1 MHADLVKLL
10 DLQAKDIALREV
22 EQRVAVLDAEG
33 AELDAAV
40 SRSGEAVEAARRAA
54 QDSARRRDELETRI
68 EAYRKL
74 QEHRRQRLEFVR
86 GAKEASAL
94 MAELDQARLKMVKDE
109 GDWFRSAEVA
119 TDLAARVGQSELDL
133 EAMKLGQEPARADL
147 AARRAALEAER
158 LEAQSARDAAAALLD
173 RPLRVRYDRLWAS
186 RATRVVVA
194 LDGAACGAC
203 YTAVPLN
210 RRSQIKTG
218 LLIEGC
224 ESCGVILYSPE
235 AVG

>member
-10 DLQAKDIALREV
+10 DLQAKDLALQEV
-22 EQRVAVLDAEG
+22 EQRGAVLDAEG

-40 SRSGEAVEAARRAA
+40 ARAADAVESARRAA
-54 QDSARRRDELETRI
+54 RDSARRRDELEAKI
-68 EAYRKL
+68 DGYRKL
-74 QEHRRQRLEFVR
+74 QDRRRLRLEFVR
-86 GAKEASAL
+86 GAKEASNL
-94 MAELDQARLKMVKDE
+94 MAELDLARSVMVKEE
-109 GDWFRSAEVA
+109 GEWFRSAEVA

-133 EAMKLGQEPARADL
+133 EAMKVGQEPARADL

-158 LEAQSARDAAAALLD
+158 LEALSARDAAAARLD
-173 RPLRVRYDRLWAS
+173 RPLRMRYDRLWAS

-194 LDGAACGAC
+194 LNGAACGAC

-235 AVG
+235 AIG